1 MSTNHQTIVSLFVVL
16 YVFASHPAIAKEK
29 QHKPAFSLIQHIGLL
44 TSPESAFGTAQ
55 FIAGV
60 QYARLFVGIGLSVDP
75 YYAFSFPI
83 FLHTRYTIVEQR
95 LTFFTYGD
103 FGMNKP
109 YYSRNRFPRKYDDGR
124 EAYTI
129 FPGWYYDIGIGIQ
142 TNITKSLKYHV
153 SIGSSFKETSFQR
166 VNYGW
171 QSSTITYDIYRNIA
185 SRLSI
190 KMGLQ
195 F

>member
-1 MSTNHQTIVSLFVVL
+1 MRAIHQAIFSFFAVVYFL
-16 YVFASHPAIAKEK
+16 ASHSVIAKEK

-44 TSPESAFGTAQ
+44 TSPESAFGNAQ
-55 FIAGV
+55 LIAGV
-60 QYARLFVGIGLSVDP
+60 QYARLFTGIGISIDP

-83 FLHTRYTIVEQR
+83 FLHTRYTVVEQR
-95 LTFFTYGD
+95 LTFFAYGD
-103 FGMNKP
+103 FGINKP
-109 YYSRNRFPRKYDDGR
+109 YYSKNRFPRKYDDGR

-129 FPGWYYDIGIGIQ
+129 FPGWYYDIGIGVQ

-153 SIGSSFKETSFQR
+153 SIGSSYKETSFQR

-171 QSSTITYDIYRNIA
+171 QSSTITYDTYRNIA